1 MNAVAATTSVGS
13 EALLVTAGGYEQL
26 RSKLENLSVDGR
38 RQMRE
43 RLREARED
51 GHLADNPPLYDL
63 LVEQAQLERRIA
75 TLRAQLAAAQV
86 VVPTADGVVGVGTRV
101 RVRDLPV
108 GETAE
113 YELVGE
119 TESDAGNGRVSV
131 GSPIGRALAG
141 QGVGEIVEVET
152 PRETLFLEILSVR
165 PLARRQ
171 HAAREAA

>member
-86 VVPTADGVVGVGTRV
+86 VVPTADGVVGVE
-101 RVRDLPV
+101 PV
-108 GETAE
+108 G
-113 YELVGE
+113 
-119 TESDAGNGRVSV
+119 DAGADERVPQPV
-131 GSPIGRALAG
+131 G
-141 QGVGEIVEVET
+141 
-152 PRETLFLEILSVR
+152 
-165 PLARRQ
+165 ARRPGRP
-171 HAAREAA
+171 HHPDRLDPGCP